1 MLKSA
6 MTRRQ
11 TIEQITAKLATLDDE
26 RLQAV
31 AEMLEVLDLEESV
44 LPREL
49 TDKELA
55 LIEKSKE
62 DFRQGRTLS
71 LEEAEARTDAFLAER
86 RRKSAAE

>member
-1 MLKSA
+1 
-6 MTRRQ
+6 MTRMQ

-31 AEMLEVLDLEESV
+31 AEMIDGLDDGLEESV

-49 TDKELA
+49 TARELE
-55 LIEKSKE
+55 LIEQSKE

-71 LEEAEARTDAFLAER
+71 LEEAIEEIDGRLEKLGVPRSST
-86 RRKSAAE
+86 